1 MIILIGNRD
10 NTYYCQWIQ
19 KFLSNQLTIA
29 DFISEVLY
37 PSLSNNL
44 IKKAF
49 DLIED
54 FQRQA
59 SIDLDPKSFGFSKII
74 SDLTTVLGGFDENL
88 EESFFTE
95 EEFREIIENAAIK
108 LEKYPIE

>member
-1 MIILIGNRD
+1 MQTLFLRC
-10 NTYYCQWIQ
+10 YIQ
-19 KFLSNQLTIA
+19 
-29 DFISEVLY
+29 VY
-37 PSLSNNL
+37 L

-59 SIDLDPKSFGFSKII
+59 SIDLDPKSFGFSKIL
-74 SDLTTVLGGFDENL
+74 SDLTTLLGGFDENL

-95 EEFREIIENAAIK
+95 EEFCEIIENAAIK